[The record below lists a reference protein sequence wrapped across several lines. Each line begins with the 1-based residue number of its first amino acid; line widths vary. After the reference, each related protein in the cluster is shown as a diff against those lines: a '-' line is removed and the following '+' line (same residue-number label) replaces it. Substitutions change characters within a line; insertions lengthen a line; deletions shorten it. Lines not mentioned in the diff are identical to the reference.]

1 MLNGLAHSSLAKIGQ
16 AGFVEASVGGGG
28 GETNGEQRG
37 EEVNAGGEISL
48 ANKDRGNSIS
58 NVRNGK
64 KMEAID
70 EDSVVQKD
78 INLAG
83 VLDSLIR

>member
-28 GETNGEQRG
+28 ETNGERRV

>member
-1 MLNGLAHSSLAKIGQ
+1 MNGLAHSSLAKIGQ
-16 AGFVEASVGGGG
+16 AGFVEASFGGG
-28 GETNGEQRG
+28 GETNGERRG

-48 ANKDRGNSIS
+48 ANKDRGSSIS

-70 EDSVVQKD
+70 EDLVVQKD
-78 INLAG
+78 TNLAG